1 MAYTFDNLS
10 MTPLYG
16 VSHYAVRGFYEA
28 FFRGEVVGTDNLP
41 RTGPF
46 IVAAN
51 HVSYLD
57 PPFIGCQVPRQLRPF
72 ARRTLW
78 AGGIVNWW
86 LDGVGCIP
94 VDRGSADVGAIR
106 RVMQALDENLGLI
119 LFPEGTRS
127 PTGQMQRP
135 KSGVGLIAC
144 RTSVPVVPCRIF
156 GAYEA
161 CRKGRILP
169 RLGTSVS
176 VVFGSPLL
184 PAHFD
189 DPAAGKDRYELA
201 AERIMQGIAALLPPE
216 YAVI

>member
-1 MAYTFDNLS
+1 MPCPFDNLR

-127 PTGQMQRP
+127 PTGLLQQA

-156 GAYEA
+156 GAFEA
-161 CRKGRILP
+161 CRKGETLP

-176 VVFGSPLL
+176 VVFGPPLL
-184 PAHFD
+184 PTQFD
-189 DPAAGKDRYELA
+189 DPAAGKARYELA
-201 AERIMQGIAALLPPE
+201 AERIMQRIAALLPPK